1 MKARD
6 YQICTNC
13 VMDTSDPA
21 ITFDKNGRCDFCN
34 NYYNSI
40 VPNWHHDERGFEE
53 LKRIAEKIRKSG
65 KKRKYD
71 CMIGMSGGV
80 DSSYLTYIVCK
91 ELKLRPLL
99 VSVDTGWNL
108 GVANDNVDNLVK
120 KLNLDL
126 ETIVID
132 YDEINSLQLAFFKS
146 GVPYQDL
153 PQDCGLFAALYN
165 YAAKHKIKYILTG
178 GNYATEGV
186 KPPQEWTYINDVKF
200 LKDINKRFGNRK
212 LKTYPFCGMFKKKIL
227 FRYFKGIRVLW
238 PLNYV
243 DYNKEKAT
251 EILTR
256 ELGWKPYENKHYE
269 NRFTRFYEGWWLPQK
284 FGYDKRRCYDS
295 SLILSGQMT
304 REEAVEDL
312 KHQPYDKQLVL
323 EDQKYICEK
332 LHITE
337 QELYDC
343 FKTPNK
349 TYRDY
354 KNNYFWIRLLIKIAM
369 LFGIEK
375 RNFR

>member
-13 VMDTSDPA
+13 VMDTSDPG
-21 ITFDKNGRCDFCN
+21 IVFDKDGKCDFCN
-34 NYYNSI
+34 NYYNVI
-40 VPNWHHDERGFEE
+40 LPNWHNDENSFKE
-53 LKRIAEKIRKSG
+53 LLTIADKIRKSG
-65 KKRKYD
+65 KNKKYD
-71 CMIGMSGGV
+71 CIIGMSGGV
-80 DSSYLTYIVCK
+80 DSSYLTWIVTQK
-91 ELKLRPLL
+91 LKLRPLL

-108 GVANDNVDNLVK
+108 NVANENVENLVK

-132 YDEINSLQLAFFKS
+132 YNEINSLQLAFLKS

-178 GNYATEGV
+178 GNFATEGV
-186 KPPQEWTYINDVKF
+186 KPPQEWTYVNDVKF
-200 LKDINKRFGNRK
+200 LKDINKRFGNKK
-212 LKTYPFCGMFKKKIL
+212 LKSYPFCGMFKKKIWY
-227 FRYFKGIRVLW
+227 RYFRGIRIIW
-238 PLNYV
+238 PLNYI
-243 DYNKEKAT
+243 DYNKANATKILEK
-251 EILTR
+251 
-256 ELGWKPYENKHYE
+256 ELGWKSYENKHYE

-304 REEAVEDL
+304 REEALQDL
-312 KHQPYDKQLVL
+312 NHQPYAGEIVAQDK
-323 EDQKYICEK
+323 KYICEK
-332 LHITE
+332 LHILE
-337 QELYDC
+337 SELDEY
-343 FKTPNK
+343 FKLPNK

-354 KNNYFWIRLLIKIAM
+354 KNSYGVIKFFIKLAM
-369 LFGIEK
+369 KLGIEK